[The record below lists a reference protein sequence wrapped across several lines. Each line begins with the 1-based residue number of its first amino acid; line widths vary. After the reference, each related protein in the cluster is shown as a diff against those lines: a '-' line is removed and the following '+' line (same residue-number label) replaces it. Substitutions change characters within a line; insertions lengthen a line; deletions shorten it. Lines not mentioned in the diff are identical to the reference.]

1 LEKIQDFIYI
11 EEKEMENIRERKL
24 EKNGIFNYIRE
35 KELEKKQHF

>member
-24 EKNGIFNYIRE
+24 EKDGIFNYIWE
-35 KELEKKQHF
+35 KELEKIQHF